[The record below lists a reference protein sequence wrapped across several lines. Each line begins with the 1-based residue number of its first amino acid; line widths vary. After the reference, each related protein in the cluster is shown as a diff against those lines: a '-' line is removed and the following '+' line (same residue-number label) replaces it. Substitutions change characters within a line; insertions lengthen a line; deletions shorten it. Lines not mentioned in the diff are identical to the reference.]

1 MTTPL
6 EDAVDWGTAVDTTP
20 DNTIRYYFYGPGEST
35 PDGGSSSGWSN
46 YEKGQVREAFDIYE
60 TFLDVTYLEV
70 QDVGDADFML
80 ATYVS
85 GSSVLGSM
93 APPGF
98 QNEGLGK
105 FNTSGTGWGNG
116 LEQGGFGF
124 VTIIHEL
131 GHGHGLAHPHD
142 TGGTSSR
149 FPGVS
154 SAFNDYGKHD
164 LNQGVFTTMTY
175 NDGWQTNPDGET
187 PSLKY
192 GYQGMPMAIDIAVL
206 QTKYGAN
213 WSHNVGDNTYTLP
226 KSNGVGTFYS
236 TIWDAGGIDT
246 ISHSGGRAV
255 VIDLRAATLNV
266 EPGGGGFIS
275 YTEGVFGGYTIA
287 NGVVIENAIGGDK
300 GDVLSGNGAD
310 NTLSGGKGKDVLKGR
325 NGNDTLKGGKGKDEL
340 KGGAKSD
347 WLNGGKGNDILNGGG
362 GADSYAFLSSPG
374 KGVDTIKK
382 FEADEEI
389 LLDAS
394 AFGLPDAGVSLDGAL
409 FRKGAN
415 AKTDEHRIIHNSDN
429 GKLFYDSDGSGGGG
443 KILFAKLDPGITLSS
458 DDFFVV

>member
-6 EDAVDWGTAVDTTP
+6 EDALDWGTAVDTTP
-20 DNTIRYYFYGPGEST
+20 DNIIHYYFYGSGEAT
-35 PDGGSSSGWSN
+35 PVGISAGWTN
-46 YEKGQVREAFDIYE
+46 YEKGQVRAAFDTYEAFLDI
-60 TFLDVTYLEV
+60 TYLEV
-70 QDVGDADFML
+70 EDVGDADFML

-93 APPGF
+93 APPGYP
-98 QNEGLGK
+98 NEGLGK
-105 FNTSGTGWGNG
+105 FNTNGTGWGNG

-142 TGGTSSR
+142 TGGTSTS

-154 SAFNDYGKHD
+154 SAFNDYGQHD

-175 NDGWQTNPDGET
+175 NDGWQTNPDGES
-187 PSLKY
+187 PSNEY
-192 GYQGMPMAIDIAVL
+192 GYQGTPMAIDIAVL
-206 QTKYGAN
+206 QAKYGAN
-213 WSHNVGDNTYTLP
+213 MDYKTGDNTYKLP
-226 KSNGVGTFYS
+226 KSNGPGTFYS
-236 TIWDAGGIDT
+236 AIWDAGGEDT
-246 ISHSGGRAV
+246 ISHSGGRAA
-255 VIDLRAATLNV
+255 VIDLRAATLEV

-275 YTEGVFGGYTIA
+275 YADGVFGGFTIA
-287 NGVVIENAIGGDK
+287 NGVIIENAIGGDK
-300 GDVLSGNGAD
+300 SDFLSGNSVD
-310 NTLSGGKGKDVLKGR
+310 NTLNGGRGKDELKGR

-347 WLNGGKGNDILNGGG
+347 WLNGGKGDDVLNGGG
-362 GADSYAFLSSPG
+362 GADHYAFLNSPG
-374 KGVDTIKK
+374 KGVDTIKT
-382 FEADEEI
+382 FETDEQI

-394 AFGLPDAGVSLDGAL
+394 AFGLPDDGVPLDGSL

-415 AKTDEHRIIHNSDN
+415 AKTADHRIIHNSDN

-443 KILFAKLDPGITLSS
+443 KILFAKLDPGILLSS